1 MNQET
6 VTAPGE
12 PTVGT
17 AHFRTLFPTTAH
29 GAHTARHAAERWL
42 AAQQGWPEPADDDS
56 AATASL
62 LVAELTANAAL
73 HGRVRGRSARLA
85 LTPTPAALRIEVTDA
100 RGERP
105 PAPTPAADA
114 DSDGESGRAYSSSP
128 RSPAPGAAS
137 RTRRAAR
144 RCGRSAASRCP
155 AHAARPVERW
165 STRRQD
171 RFHDG

>member
-42 AAQQGWPEPADDDS
+42 AAQRGQSEPADDADT
-56 AATASL
+56 ATASL
-62 LVAELTANAAL
+62 LIAELTANAAL
-73 HGRVRGRSARLA
+73 HGRVRGRAARLA
-85 LTPTPAALRIEVTDA
+85 LTLTPTTLRIEVTDA

-105 PAPTPAADA
+105 PALPAPAADVH
-114 DSDGESGRAYSSSP
+114 GESGRGLLLVASLADAWGCEPYPPGGKTVWAECAGS
-128 RSPAPGAAS
+128 PGALTAGTPGPGETGS
-137 RTRRAAR
+137 
-144 RCGRSAASRCP
+144 
-155 AHAARPVERW
+155 
-165 STRRQD
+165 
-171 RFHDG
+171 